1 MRFSDT
7 IRIAAPQEKVWA
19 FLLDPHKMSGCGPG
33 VESVV
38 VVDDTHYQAIVKV
51 GIGQFR
57 ARFNADIELVELE
70 PPSRA
75 SMRGRGNA
83 PGTAVDATAQ
93 MSLKA
98 LDATHSEM
106 AWEANVNISGKLAAV
121 GSKLIEWQARK
132 LIGQTFDC
140 IKTQLE
146 A

>member
-1 MRFSDT
+1 
-7 IRIAAPQEKVWA
+7 
-19 FLLDPHKMSGCGPG
+19 
-33 VESVV
+33 
-38 VVDDTHYQAIVKV
+38 
-51 GIGQFR
+51 
-57 ARFNADIELVELE
+57 
-70 PPSRA
+70 
-75 SMRGRGNA
+75 MRGRGNA

>member
-1 MRFSDT
+1 MRFADT
-7 IRIAAPQEKVWA
+7 IRIAASQEDVWA
-19 FLLDPHKMSGCGPG
+19 FLLDPHRMSGCGPG

-57 ARFNADIELVELE
+57 ARFNADIELVDLE
-70 PPSRA
+70 PPRKA

-83 PGTAVDATAQ
+83 PGTAVDATAR
-93 MSLKA
+93 MSLEPV
-98 LDATHSEM
+98 DATHTVM
-106 AWEANVNISGKLAAV
+106 AWEANVNISGKLASV
-121 GSKLIEWQARK
+121 GSKLIEWQAKK